1 MQARPTFPA
10 TVAGKDT
17 TVIEI
22 GPEGEP
28 IRSGSAK
35 ALADVAQVLVV
46 VDPRAL
52 SFASVVPHWGRSGEF
67 DDDDLR
73 AKTTTFLLMPS
84 VTSSPDAMLCAEV
97 ALQALGLAAE
107 MQIRTRGWVKNG
119 PITDLRLVRLDDYL
133 AYGFDILVAMMEQGK
148 KVYPAEKADDML
160 GFLKPIA
167 ELEEA
172 SGTWYYETGYQTR
185 ARAPSSRF
193 VINLYNYRG
202 WSHWALSQGLEEG
215 DIMEAQMECVGLL
228 EDAGQH
234 LSSSSISSQP
244 VSSGL
249 RAVLPTKMRRVPITF
264 SASAAK
270 KCAAFGSVAV
280 CESFTSESLSS
291 QHFREFK
298 VGKAIADL
306 FTMLDTNQ
314 DGEIDEA
321 EQEEAMKYIHSL
333 VPPKALWTWS
343 VMDTD
348 GDWKISL
355 KEFHDGMQA
364 ISDKVG
370 EKQLLACITQAW
382 TDHPLAIEKAAAKVA
397 WEKMVGRRKGGVRRV
412 RGGVAVERRGVL
424 LREK

>member
-1 MQARPTFPA
+1 
-10 TVAGKDT
+10 
-17 TVIEI
+17 
-22 GPEGEP
+22 
-28 IRSGSAK
+28 
-35 ALADVAQVLVV
+35 
-46 VDPRAL
+46 
-52 SFASVVPHWGRSGEF
+52 
-67 DDDDLR
+67 
-73 AKTTTFLLMPS
+73 
-84 VTSSPDAMLCAEV
+84 
-97 ALQALGLAAE
+97 
-107 MQIRTRGWVKNG
+107 
-119 PITDLRLVRLDDYL
+119 
-133 AYGFDILVAMMEQGK
+133 
-148 KVYPAEKADDML
+148 ML
-160 GFLKPIA
+160 GFLKPTTELEGSRFEINFWRYRGWCHWA
-167 ELEEA
+167 VGCGLEEA
-172 SGTWYYETGYQTR
+172 
-185 ARAPSSRF
+185 
-193 VINLYNYRG
+193 
-202 WSHWALSQGLEEG
+202 
-215 DIMEAQMECVGLL
+215 DIKEMQEECVGLL

-244 VSSGL
+244 FSSGL

-280 CESFTSESLSS
+280 CESFTEGLWSELR
-291 QHFREFK
+291 FA
-298 VGKAIADL
+298 KAIADL
-306 FTMLDTNQ
+306 FAMLDTNQ

-412 RGGVAVERRGVL
+412 H
-424 LREK
+424 